1 MFKNKWWIVVASTL
15 ALIVG
20 SGPINLFAA
29 GVFIKP
35 IAKEF
40 GFGRGQISTAI
51 GLANLVMA
59 ICMPFLGRLYDRR
72 GIRAVLLPTI
82 VLYSLA
88 TAAFATLQPSYAML
102 LTLYAVQG
110 FFGTVQG
117 PTAYSKIISAHFD
130 TQRGLALGIALA
142 GTGLGTVL
150 IPQFAT
156 FLLRNFGWRAG
167 YLGLAV
173 AIMVLAFL
181 PVLVILRDTGSADA
195 AKLASAAAALLPGDT
210 FSEAVRTWRYW
221 ALLITFFFATIAV
234 NGSIVHIIPLLT
246 DRGMSLT
253 AAVAALS
260 ASGMALIGGRL
271 LAGYLM
277 DKLYAPY
284 IGMFFLLMPMAG
296 LAILIS
302 GAGGAAPVLG
312 TICLGLGVGAEIDLM
327 SYIITVYFGVKS
339 FGSLHG
345 LMFAFALLANAIGAS
360 ILGWTFQLKHTYTP
374 AFLGYEVLL
383 LIGIILFSRLG
394 AYRYPPRK
402 RDATTTAGEPA
413 VAR

>member
-1 MFKNKWWIVVASTL
+1 MFKNKWWIVVASLL
-15 ALIVG
+15 ALTVG
-20 SGPINLFAA
+20 SGPINVFAA

-51 GLANLVMA
+51 GLANLMMA
-59 ICMPFLGRLYDRR
+59 ITVPFLGRLYDRK

-82 VLYSLA
+82 LLYAVA
-88 TAAFATLQPSYAML
+88 TAAFAMLQPSYAML
-102 LTLYAVQG
+102 LILYAVQG

-142 GTGLGTVL
+142 GTGAGTVM
-150 IPQFAT
+150 IPPFAA
-156 FLLRNFGWRAG
+156 FLLRTLGWRAG
-167 YLGLAV
+167 YIGLAL
-173 AIMVLAFL
+173 AILVLAFI
-181 PVLVILRDTGSADA
+181 PVLVFLRDTGSADA
-195 AKLASAAAALLPGDT
+195 AKLATAAAALLPGDT

-221 ALLITFFFATIAV
+221 ALLIAFFFATIAI
-234 NGSIVHIIPLLT
+234 NGSIVHIVPLLT
-246 DRGMSLT
+246 DRGMSVT

-260 ASGMALIGGRL
+260 ASGLALIGGRV
-271 LAGYLM
+271 LAGFLM
-277 DKLYAPY
+277 DKLHAPY
-284 IGMFFLLMPMAG
+284 IGIFFLLLPMAG
-296 LAILIS
+296 LAIL
-302 GAGGAAPVLG
+302 AGGMGGIGPVLG
-312 TICLGLGVGAEIDLM
+312 TVCLGLGVGAEIDLL

-374 AFLGYEVLL
+374 AFMAYEVLL
-383 LIGIILFSRLG
+383 LIGVILFSSLG
-394 AYRYPPRK
+394 AYRYPPQK
-402 RDATTTAGEPA
+402 REIAMQPQTGMAD
-413 VAR
+413 

>member
-1 MFKNKWWIVVASTL
+1 MFKNRWWVVAASTL

-59 ICMPFLGRLYDRR
+59 ICMPFLGRLYDRK
-72 GIRAVLLPTI
+72 GIRAVLLPAI
-82 VLYSLA
+82 VLYALA

-102 LTLYAVQG
+102 LILYAVQG

-117 PTAYSKIISAHFD
+117 PTAYSKIIAARFD

-142 GTGLGTVL
+142 GTGLGTIL

-156 FLLRNFGWRAG
+156 FLLRNFGWRSG
-167 YLGLAV
+167 YIGLAV
-173 AIMVLAFL
+173 ALMVLAFI
-181 PVLVILRDTGSADA
+181 PVLVVLRDTGPTGAVKA
-195 AKLASAAAALLPGDT
+195 AAAAALLPGDT
-210 FSEAVRTWRYW
+210 FSEAVRNWRYW
-221 ALLITFFFATIAV
+221 SLLITFFFATIAV

-246 DRGMSLT
+246 DRGMSIT

-260 ASGMALIGGRL
+260 ASGMALLGGRL

-277 DKLYAPY
+277 DKLFAPY

-296 LAILIS
+296 LAIFIS
-302 GAGGAAPVLG
+302 GVGGAGPVLG
-312 TICLGLGVGAEIDLM
+312 TIGLGLGVGAEIDLM

-374 AFLGYEVLL
+374 AFIGYEVLL
-383 LIGIILFSRLG
+383 LIGIFLFSRLG

-402 RDATTTAGEPA
+402 KEVSKAAGEPA
-413 VAR
+413 LAN